1 MKPGYESVVRELL
14 TNIKRSC
21 IRGRNAAQTE
31 SNMIATCDHI
41 ENLADEALSYMDTDL
56 QTAPNTALTHKPA

>member
-1 MKPGYESVVRELL
+1 MKQGYESAVHELL

-41 ENLADEALSYMDTDL
+41 ENLADEALSYMDENSD
-56 QTAPNTALTHKPA
+56 QAPNA